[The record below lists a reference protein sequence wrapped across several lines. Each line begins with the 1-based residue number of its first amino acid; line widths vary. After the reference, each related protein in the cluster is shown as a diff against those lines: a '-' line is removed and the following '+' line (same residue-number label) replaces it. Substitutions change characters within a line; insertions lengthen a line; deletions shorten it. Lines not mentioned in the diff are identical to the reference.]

1 MCRIS
6 AQQSEAS
13 FSSQRRPRETSEAT
27 QEPPGEQ
34 EPPSGPQTLKEK
46 FMSKL
51 KSLSVMP
58 SPNQALETFRE
69 ESGLARAPECQC
81 RHTDHFVGSADA
93 AAISFIDQRACK
105 RVAGPAFSGLL

>member
-6 AQQSEAS
+6 AQQSDSS
-13 FSSQRRPRETSEAT
+13 FSSLHRPRDTSEVT

-34 EPPSGPQTLKEK
+34 EQSSGPQTLKEK

-69 ESGLARAPECQC
+69 DTGLALATMSLSHYIGHMTGQLKLRS
-81 RHTDHFVGSADA
+81 DSHFVTKCVRSA
-93 AAISFIDQRACK
+93 
-105 RVAGPAFSGLL
+105 